1 VYIQDQ
7 VETTIAVSYDGP
19 SKTAYLFIKNPT
31 TGLWEIKSH
40 TFSSEIN
47 TTLGAGFTIGALVTN
62 TSGHYLEYFKGEIG
76 EVIIYNH
83 SVTNANF
90 YGENAK
96 LLDAP
101 SYNSMP
107 WYWAG
112 SVSYFSSGFSRIRNV
127 NILNGYSA
135 DSNAVKQLY
144 ENSIG
149 PAYVILYRDSIG
161 AGAIAAADNAIYI
174 DIQTLNAYDKDDNL
188 ITPVDYEQ
196 LGGTSTYPMSNA
208 VEGTNNGGYGFWSTN
223 GVNSGGKHG
232 GWIKYPEMPY
242 RIAIAMRNEAGAHPW
257 RKPAFLKTSYVEVVG
272 TNYTNWETK
281 YEFIDSLGQFGTG
294 DDLPADFG
302 IMAHNLIGIG
312 GSNSDTHCSIDSWG
326 LTGDGT
332 IILYNRTY
340 DTHGRFCK
348 IYLAGDTVT
357 GAARYRTHDTP
368 IYNSLTE
375 LVNGYNTSSGLQNY
389 VYFTKGAD
397 FGSILFDNPSSYDII
412 LEGFR
417 FSYKGLLQTAVDAW
431 CSDRLSAENIYG
443 HISDWNTRDI
453 TDMSNLF
460 DNKNT
465 FNDDISRWDVSNV
478 TTMTAMFGNCT
489 VFNQPLNSWD
499 VSNVESFRWMFYN
512 CSDFNQ
518 PLNNWDTSSLIDIG
532 YMFRGATSFNQ
543 NISNWNVSNVL
554 HSELPWHEGCPIDNE
569 NKPAGL

>member
-1 VYIQDQ
+1 MCI
-7 VETTIAVSYDGP
+7 
-19 SKTAYLFIKNPT
+19 
-31 TGLWEIKSH
+31 
-40 TFSSEIN
+40 
-47 TTLGAGFTIGALVTN
+47 
-62 TSGHYLEYFKGEIG
+62 
-76 EVIIYNH
+76 
-83 SVTNANF
+83 
-90 YGENAK
+90 
-96 LLDAP
+96 
-101 SYNSMP
+101 
-107 WYWAG
+107 
-112 SVSYFSSGFSRIRNV
+112 
-127 NILNGYSA
+127 
-135 DSNAVKQLY
+135 
-144 ENSIG
+144 
-149 PAYVILYRDSIG
+149 RDS
-161 AGAIAAADNAIYI
+161 
-174 DIQTLNAYDKDDNL
+174 
-188 ITPVDYEQ
+188 
-196 LGGTSTYPMSNA
+196 
-208 VEGTNNGGYGFWSTN
+208 
-223 GVNSGGKHG
+223 
-232 GWIKYPEMPY
+232 
-242 RIAIAMRNEAGAHPW
+242 
-257 RKPAFLKTSYVEVVG
+257 
-272 TNYTNWETK
+272 
-281 YEFIDSLGQFGTG
+281 
-294 DDLPADFG
+294 G

-326 LTGDGT
+326 LMGDGT
-332 IILYNRTY
+332 ILLYNRTY
-340 DTHGRFCK
+340 DTHGRFCR

-375 LVNGYNTSSGLQNY
+375 LVNGYNTSSSLQNY
-389 VYFTKGAD
+389 VYFTKGAG

-489 VFNQPLNSWD
+489 VFNQPLNSWN

-554 HSELPWHEGCPIDNE
+554 HSELPWHEGCPIDDA

>member
-1 VYIQDQ
+1 
-7 VETTIAVSYDGP
+7 
-19 SKTAYLFIKNPT
+19 
-31 TGLWEIKSH
+31 
-40 TFSSEIN
+40 
-47 TTLGAGFTIGALVTN
+47 
-62 TSGHYLEYFKGEIG
+62 
-76 EVIIYNH
+76 
-83 SVTNANF
+83 
-90 YGENAK
+90 
-96 LLDAP
+96 
-101 SYNSMP
+101 
-107 WYWAG
+107 
-112 SVSYFSSGFSRIRNV
+112 
-127 NILNGYSA
+127 
-135 DSNAVKQLY
+135 
-144 ENSIG
+144 
-149 PAYVILYRDSIG
+149 
-161 AGAIAAADNAIYI
+161 
-174 DIQTLNAYDKDDNL
+174 
-188 ITPVDYEQ
+188 
-196 LGGTSTYPMSNA
+196 MSNA
-208 VEGTNNGGYGFWSTN
+208 VEGTNIGGYGFWSTN
-223 GVNSGGKHG
+223 GINSGGKHG

-242 RIAIAMRNEAGAHPW
+242 RIAIVMRNEAGATPH

-281 YEFIDSLGQFGTG
+281 YEFIDVIGQFGSG

-302 IMAHNLIGIG
+302 DVVSNDGQTGLDYWAYDPSDNKIIGLFVDTLYHNFHKMVKWDLNGLYVD
-312 GSNSDTHCSIDSWG
+312 GSSRYQGAISWTPTTIASQSDLLSHYS
-326 LTGDGT
+326 TGNDVA
-332 IILYNRTY
+332 
-340 DTHGRFCK
+340 D
-348 IYLAGDTVT
+348 IY
-357 GAARYRTHDTP
+357 
-368 IYNSLTE
+368 S
-375 LVNGYNTSSGLQNY
+375 
-389 VYFTKGAD
+389 FTKGAG

-478 TTMTAMFGNCT
+478 TTMNAMFGNCT

-554 HSELPWHEGCPIDNE
+554 HSELPWHEGCPIDDA